1 MIIMEGEKMY
11 LLYSIG
17 IFFLFLIIWFS
28 WKFISMKKNVPCPS
42 WLHRA
47 VELENP
53 FARSSQSKSI
63 ISGLDVEEG
72 MAILDIGCGP
82 GRISI
87 PLAKAVAE
95 QGKVISVDIQQEMLD
110 IVKRKARKE
119 NIHNI
124 AFVNIPMGEG
134 KLKVYQADRAV
145 LAAVLGEIPNRT
157 TALEEIYNSLK
168 PGGILAISET
178 MFDPHYQRKQ
188 TILDLV
194 KSIGFAEVG
203 FTGNKLAYTIYLKK

>member
-1 MIIMEGEKMY
+1 MEGERMY
-11 LLYSIG
+11 LSYSIG
-17 IFFLFLIIWFS
+17 IIILFSIIWFA
-28 WKFISMKKNVPCPS
+28 WKFTSRKKNVPCPS
-42 WLHRA
+42 WLYWA

-63 ISGLDVEEG
+63 ISGLDIEEG
-72 MAILDIGCGP
+72 MTILDIGCGP

-95 QGKVISVDIQQEMLD
+95 HGKIISVDIQQEMLD
-110 IVKRKARKE
+110 IVQRKALKA
-119 NIHNI
+119 NVHNI
-124 AFVNIPMGEG
+124 TVVNIAMGEG
-134 KLKVYQADRAV
+134 KLGDYKADRAV

-157 TALEEIYNSLK
+157 TALKEIYNSLR

-178 MFDPHYQRKQ
+178 MFDPHYQKKQ

-194 KSIGFAEVG
+194 KAIGFAEVG
-203 FTGNKLAYTIYLKK
+203 FIGNKLAYTVYLKR